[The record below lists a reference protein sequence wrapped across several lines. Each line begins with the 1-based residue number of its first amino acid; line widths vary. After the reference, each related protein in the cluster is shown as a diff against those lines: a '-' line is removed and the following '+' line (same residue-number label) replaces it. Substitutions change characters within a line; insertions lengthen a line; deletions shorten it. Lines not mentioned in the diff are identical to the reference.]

1 MSVMNRRNSPPGQ
14 VTERV
19 LRGLIKTLARKLKN
33 TSLTPRETL
42 ALLREQRKLAEQ
54 LQATAIAQ
62 IEADRE
68 AEMNRNIAAMEAQRS
83 GNEPAIIPKDET
95 PDGA

>member
-1 MSVMNRRNSPPGQ
+1 MSTVHRKSAPPGQ

-33 TSLTPRETL
+33 PSLTPKESL
-42 ALLREQRKLAEQ
+42 ALLREQRKLAKQ
-54 LQATAIAQ
+54 LQASTIAQ

-68 AEMNRNIAAMEAQRS
+68 AEMNRNVAAIKAQRS
-83 GNEPAIIPKDET
+83 GNEPATKLKEEAH
-95 PDGA
+95 DGP